1 MMRDNAGQFNA
12 KPEQRKH
19 AAMSRFLP
27 DRFTMML
34 VATVIIASFLPVS
47 GQAAEY
53 FGIATKCAIALLF
66 FLHGARLSRDV
77 VIAGILHWRLHL
89 VILFVTFGLF
99 PLIGVGLG
107 YIPQSILP
115 APLYMGVL
123 FLCVLPS
130 TVQSSIAFTSMAGGN
145 VPAAICAASAS
156 NIFGMF
162 LTPLLVGFL
171 FTVGGHGGGFSL
183 EAFGQI
189 FLQLLAP
196 FILGQI
202 LQPWIGDWI
211 RARKK
216 LLAPVDRGSIL
227 MVVYLA
233 FSEAVIEGIW
243 HQFTLRDIGVVIG
256 IDMALLAVVLC
267 ITMFGSRLLGF
278 KKEDE
283 ITITFCG
290 SKKSLASGVPMAGAI
305 FAGQS
310 IGAIVLPLM
319 LFHQI
324 QLMACAVIA
333 QRYATKAKKIELQ
346 KTAEIALA
354 TEQTKTALQ

>member
-1 MMRDNAGQFNA
+1 MR
-12 KPEQRKH
+12 
-19 AAMSRFLP
+19 RFLP
-27 DRFTMML
+27 DTFTML
-34 VATVIIASFLPVS
+34 LLAAVLLASVLPVT
-47 GQAAEY
+47 GEAQVWMAL
-53 FGIATKCAIALLF
+53 ATKLAIALLF

-77 VIAGILHWRLHL
+77 VIAGLLHWRLHG
-89 VILFVTFGLF
+89 VILFVTFAIF
-99 PLIGVGLG
+99 PLLGLAAG
-107 YIPQSILP
+107 LALPSSLP
-115 APLYMGVL
+115 AALYTGLL

-156 NIFGMF
+156 NILGMF
-162 LTPLLVGFL
+162 LTPLLVGL
-171 FTVGGHGGGFSL
+171 LLSASGGGGFSMTAL
-183 EAFGQI
+183 EQI
-189 FLQLLAP
+189 LLQLLAP

-216 LLAPVDRGSIL
+216 LLAPIDRGSIL

-233 FSEAVIEGIW
+233 FSSAVVEGLW
-243 HQFTLRDIGVVIG
+243 RTLSLQDLGIVAIVDVV
-256 IDMALLAVVLC
+256 LLATVLAV
-267 ITMFGSRLLGF
+267 TMFGSRFLGF
-278 KKEDE
+278 SRQDE

-310 IGAIVLPLM
+310 VGAIVLPLM

-324 QLMACAVIA
+324 QLMVCALIA
-333 QRYATKAKKIELQ
+333 QRYARSA
-346 KTAEIALA
+346 
-354 TEQTKTALQ
+354 

>member
-1 MMRDNAGQFNA
+1 
-12 KPEQRKH
+12 
-19 AAMSRFLP
+19 MSRFLP

-34 VATVIIASFLPVS
+34 VATVILASFLPIS
-47 GQAAEY
+47 GEAAHY
-53 FGIATKCAIALLF
+53 FSIATKCAIALLF

-77 VIAGILHWRLHL
+77 VVAGMLHWRLHL
-89 VILFVTFGLF
+89 VILLVTFGVF
-99 PLIGVGLG
+99 PLLGIALG
-107 YIPQSILP
+107 YIPESILP
-115 APLYMGVL
+115 KPLYMGTL

-145 VPAAICAASAS
+145 VPAAICSASAS

-183 EAFGQI
+183 DAFGQI
-189 FLQLLAP
+189 FLQLLLP
-196 FILGQI
+196 FIAGQA
-202 LQPWIGDWI
+202 LQPWIGNWI
-211 RARKK
+211 RARKT

-233 FSEAVIEGIW
+233 FSEAVVEGIW
-243 HQFTLRDIGVVIG
+243 QQFTLRDIAVVIG
-256 IDMALLAVVLC
+256 INMALLTLVLC
-267 ITMFGSRLLGF
+267 FTMFGSRALGF
-278 KKEDE
+278 NKADE

-290 SKKSLASGVPMAGAI
+290 SKKSLASGVPMAAAI

-310 IGAIVLPLM
+310 IGAIVLPIM

-333 QRYATKAKKIELQ
+333 QRYARKAKEAEAARIAAPVTDAPETAVIAA
-346 KTAEIALA
+346 KTAS
-354 TEQTKTALQ
+354 

>member
-1 MMRDNAGQFNA
+1 
-12 KPEQRKH
+12 
-19 AAMSRFLP
+19 MSRFLP

-34 VATVIIASFLPVS
+34 VATVILASLLPIS
-47 GQAAEY
+47 GEPAHY
-53 FGIATKCAIALLF
+53 FSIATKCAIALLF

-77 VIAGILHWRLHL
+77 VLAGMLHWRLHL
-89 VILFVTFGLF
+89 VILLVTFGIF
-99 PLIGVGLG
+99 PLVGISLG
-107 YIPQSILP
+107 YIPDSILP
-115 APLYMGVL
+115 QPLYMGVL

-183 EAFGQI
+183 DAFGQI
-189 FLQLLAP
+189 FLQLLLP
-196 FILGQI
+196 FIAGQA
-202 LQPWIGDWI
+202 LQPWIGNWI
-211 RARKK
+211 RARKT

-233 FSEAVIEGIW
+233 FSDAVVEGIW
-243 HQFTLRDIGVVIG
+243 HQFTLRDIAVVIG
-256 IDMALLAVVLC
+256 INIVLLTLVLC
-267 ITMFGSRLLGF
+267 VTMFGSRLLGF

-310 IGAIVLPLM
+310 IGAIVLPIM

-333 QRYATKAKKIELQ
+333 QRYAKKAKEAEAAKIAAPAADAPEAAAIAA
-346 KTAEIALA
+346 KTAS
-354 TEQTKTALQ
+354 

>member
-1 MMRDNAGQFNA
+1 
-12 KPEQRKH
+12 
-19 AAMSRFLP
+19 MSRFLP

-34 VATVIIASFLPVS
+34 VATVILASLLPIS
-47 GQAAEY
+47 GEPAHY
-53 FGIATKCAIALLF
+53 FSIATKCAIALLF

-77 VIAGILHWRLHL
+77 VLAGMLHWRLHL
-89 VILFVTFGLF
+89 VILLVTFGIF
-99 PLIGVGLG
+99 PLLGIALG
-107 YIPQSILP
+107 YIPDSILP
-115 APLYMGVL
+115 QPLYMGVL

-183 EAFGQI
+183 DAFGQI
-189 FLQLLAP
+189 FLQLLLP
-196 FILGQI
+196 FIAGQA
-202 LQPWIGDWI
+202 LQPWIGNWI
-211 RARKK
+211 RARKT

-233 FSEAVIEGIW
+233 FSDAVVEGIW
-243 HQFTLRDIGVVIG
+243 HQFTLRDIAVVIG
-256 IDMALLAVVLC
+256 INIVLLTLVLC
-267 ITMFGSRLLGF
+267 FTMFGSRLLGF

-310 IGAIVLPLM
+310 IGAIVLPIM

-333 QRYATKAKKIELQ
+333 QRYAKKAKEAEAAKIAAPAADAPEAAAIAA
-346 KTAEIALA
+346 KTAS
-354 TEQTKTALQ
+354 

>member
-1 MMRDNAGQFNA
+1 
-12 KPEQRKH
+12 
-19 AAMSRFLP
+19 MSRFLP

-34 VATVIIASFLPVS
+34 VATVILASLLPIS
-47 GQAAEY
+47 GEPAHY
-53 FGIATKCAIALLF
+53 FSIATKCAIALLF

-77 VIAGILHWRLHL
+77 VLAGMLHWRLHL
-89 VILFVTFGLF
+89 VILLVTFGIF
-99 PLIGVGLG
+99 PLFGISLG
-107 YIPQSILP
+107 YIPDSILP
-115 APLYMGVL
+115 QPLYMGVL

-183 EAFGQI
+183 DAFGQI
-189 FLQLLAP
+189 FLQLLLP
-196 FILGQI
+196 FIAGQA
-202 LQPWIGDWI
+202 LQPWIGNWI
-211 RARKK
+211 RARKT

-233 FSEAVIEGIW
+233 FSDAVVEGIW
-243 HQFTLRDIGVVIG
+243 HQFTLRDIAVVIG
-256 IDMALLAVVLC
+256 INIVLLTLVLC
-267 ITMFGSRLLGF
+267 FTMFGSRLLGF

-310 IGAIVLPLM
+310 IGAIVLPIM

-333 QRYATKAKKIELQ
+333 QHYAKKAKEAEAAKIAAPAADAPEAAAIAA
-346 KTAEIALA
+346 KTAS
-354 TEQTKTALQ
+354 

>member
-1 MMRDNAGQFNA
+1 
-12 KPEQRKH
+12 
-19 AAMSRFLP
+19 MSRFLP

-34 VATVIIASFLPVS
+34 VATVILASLLPIS
-47 GQAAEY
+47 GEPAHY
-53 FGIATKCAIALLF
+53 FSIATKCAIALLF

-77 VIAGILHWRLHL
+77 VVAGMLHWRLHI
-89 VILFVTFGLF
+89 VILLVTFGIF
-99 PLIGVGLG
+99 PLLGLAAG
-107 YIPQSILP
+107 YIPDSILP
-115 APLYMGVL
+115 QPLYMGVL

-183 EAFGQI
+183 DAFGQI
-189 FLQLLAP
+189 FLQLLLP
-196 FILGQI
+196 FIAGQA
-202 LQPWIGDWI
+202 LQPWIGNWI
-211 RARKK
+211 RARKT

-233 FSEAVIEGIW
+233 FSDAVVEGIW
-243 HQFTLRDIGVVIG
+243 HQFTLRDIAVVIG
-256 IDMALLAVVLC
+256 INIVLLTLVLC
-267 ITMFGSRLLGF
+267 VTMFGSRLLGF

-283 ITITFCG
+283 IAITFCG

-310 IGAIVLPLM
+310 IGAIVLPIM

-333 QRYATKAKKIELQ
+333 QRYAKKAKEAEAAKIAAPAADAPEAAAIAA
-346 KTAEIALA
+346 KTAS
-354 TEQTKTALQ
+354 